1 MSIESF
7 INRNKWEYCSDG
19 CSVTKDGDAPPLQLA
34 YENLSSP
41 VAHSSRT
48 AFEGGDAAFG
58 YTASPVVAA
67 KDRFWSAWKGSSRD
81 EFIKIF
87 AEEAQLMI
95 FDDCA
100 ETGKVMTLQGL
111 DGAGMM
117 FDHFLAGTSPYH
129 TGWSLP
135 AEYFN
140 RVGIFGFGFDCA
152 ATRPCWFSSTVVLTE
167 SDTSEPKI
175 LFLLG
180 SWERWN
186 APDSFSCARPQPA
199 PAPPSIFESYLAH
212 VQERNFSAIRAS
224 SVQDDPGMR
233 YSTSEPGGGN
243 THSIETFYG
252 QWNSVGAP
260 SLKMSR
266 LVDNVATVPKF
277 GFALWGGRR
286 MRGTTDIIHYLVHEM
301 VLFTDSGEIKSIE
314 SFINRNK
321 WEYCPD
327 GCSVTKDG
335 DAPPLQLAYENLSSP
350 VAHSSRTAFE
360 GGETAFGYTSSP
372 VVAAKDRFWSAW
384 KGSSRDE
391 FIKIFAEEAQ
401 LMIFDDCAE
410 TEKVMKLQGL
420 DGAGMMFDHFLAG
433 TSPYHTGWSL
443 PAEYFNRVGIF
454 GFGFDCAATR
464 PCW

>member
-1 MSIESF
+1 MTSGAQFVHLIVVTFSIHVAGGELVQRVPRSPALFRMTKTRTEMS
-7 INRNKWEYCSDG
+7 N
-19 CSVTKDGDAPPLQLA
+19 T
-34 YENLSSP
+34 
-41 VAHSSRT
+41 RT
-48 AFEGGDAAFG
+48 G
-58 YTASPVVAA
+58 V
-67 KDRFWSAWKGSSRD
+67 
-81 EFIKIF
+81 
-87 AEEAQLMI
+87 
-95 FDDCA
+95 
-100 ETGKVMTLQGL
+100 
-111 DGAGMM
+111 GAG
-117 FDHFLAGTSPYH
+117 DEVYH
-129 TGWSLP
+129 QADADQEGHTDIS
-135 AEYFN
+135 
-140 RVGIFGFGFDCA
+140 
-152 ATRPCWFSSTVVLTE
+152 
-167 SDTSEPKI
+167 
-175 LFLLG
+175 
-180 SWERWN
+180 
-186 APDSFSCARPQPA
+186 PA
-199 PAPPSIFESYLAH
+199 PTPASANMSDVFESYLAH

-252 QWNSVGAP
+252 QWNSVGGP

-410 TEKVMKLQGL
+410 TGKVMTLQGL

-464 PCW
+464 PCWFSSTVVLTESDTSEPKILFLLGSWERWNAPDSFSCSRPQQRARQSQGRLSA